1 MSLLSQQRR
10 LCEELALKA
19 KAEREEFDDARAEL
33 TRSLRREIS
42 KPLALLAFFAAGLLV
57 GRLVSGERDGSDEH
71 EESEKPRSTRA
82 RRVTSLGL
90 SLLRV
95 LRTLGVI

>member
-19 KAEREEFDDARAEL
+19 KVEHEEFDDARAEL
-33 TRSLRREIS
+33 TQSLRRELS
-42 KPLALLAFFAAGLLV
+42 KPLALLALFAAGLLI
-57 GRLVSGERDGSDEH
+57 GRLVSSGRDGSDEH
-71 EESEKPRSTRA
+71 EDSEKPRSTRA

>member
-1 MSLLSQQRR
+1 MSLLSRQRR

-19 KAEREEFDDARAEL
+19 STEREEFDDARAEL
-33 TRSLRREIS
+33 ARSLRREIS
-42 KPLALLAFFAAGLLV
+42 KPLALVAFFAAGLLV
-57 GRLVSGERDGSDEH
+57 GRLVLRERDRSDEH
-71 EESEKPRSTRA
+71 EDGEEPRSTRA